1 MRAILFVFAVLAIVL
16 GVVDARE
23 DRVAR
28 LKRKLLARQAPFNGP
43 TTVTTTRTAQTFA
56 GTVVETCIITL
67 TPIIVNGQSL
77 VKEERNCSTQL
88 VSSSSSLPAS
98 STSTAVVTKTASP
111 SLPGNVARPIS
122 TSTLVVTVTAAEPSL
137 VTVSPVSTT
146 SAASTP
152 AVSTTSSAVTTS
164 ETGSSSS
171 SVSSSSSSPAPSSS
185 SLAST
190 STATSSVAVATSAV
204 TSSVVATS
212 TSQVVTSSAATSSAA
227 QATSSSA
234 PAGGPAKEIGTQT
247 VSASSLPSPST
258 TVPASSTSP
267 LAVSATPAQAEASPS
282 TTEFT
287 LPGKKLEVLPIGLG
301 VFAGISVIALI
312 VVGLVTYE
320 RTKYRKAFRQR
331 KLAEQG
337 AGMGY
342 NGMSE
347 RV

>member
-1 MRAILFVFAVLAIVL
+1 MRAILFVFVVLAIVL

-28 LKRKLLARQAPFNGP
+28 LKRMLLARQAPFNGP

-56 GTVVETCIITL
+56 GTVVETCTITL
-67 TPIIVNGQSL
+67 TPIVVNGQSL

-88 VSSSSSLPAS
+88 VRSSSSLPV
-98 STSTAVVTKTASP
+98 TSTASISP
-111 SLPGNVARPIS
+111 SLPGNVARPVS
-122 TSTLVVTVTAAEPSL
+122 TSTVVVTVTAAQPSL
-137 VTVSPVSTT
+137 ITISPVSTT
-146 SAASTP
+146 SDESTP
-152 AVSTTSSAVTTS
+152 VATSVSTTSSAVTSSQT
-164 ETGSSSS
+164 SSSS
-171 SVSSSSSSPAPSSS
+171 IPAPSSS
-185 SLAST
+185 SSAPT
-190 STATSSVAVATSAV
+190 STATSSVAVTTTSAV
-204 TSSVVATS
+204 TSSAVATS
-212 TSQVVTSSAATSSAA
+212 TSQVVTSSAA

-247 VSASSLPSPST
+247 VSASSLPPPST

>member
-1 MRAILFVFAVLAIVL
+1 MRVIFFVFAVLAIVL

-28 LKRKLLARQAPFNGP
+28 LKRTLLARQTPFNGP
-43 TTVTTTRTAQTFA
+43 TTVTTTRTVQTFA
-56 GTVVETCIITL
+56 GTVVETCTITL
-67 TPIIVNGQSL
+67 TPVVANGQTL
-77 VKEERNCSTQL
+77 VREEKNCSTRL
-88 VSSSSSLPAS
+88 LSSSSS
-98 STSTAVVTKTASP
+98 ASP
-111 SLPGNVARPIS
+111 STAS
-122 TSTLVVTVTAAEPSL
+122 ATSATQS
-137 VTVSPVSTT
+137 SSSTT
-146 SAASTP
+146 TSKAATSSATSSAA
-152 AVSTTSSAVTTS
+152 VSQTSSAVTTS
-164 ETGSSSS
+164 VTSSAASS
-171 SVSSSSSSPAPSSS
+171 
-185 SLAST
+185 AST
-190 STATSSVAVATSAV
+190 TSVAITST

-212 TSQVVTSSAATSSAA
+212 TSQPVTSSAA

-247 VSASSLPSPST
+247 VSATSPPATT
-258 TVPASSTSP
+258 TVSASAAPDRVASSTSP

-282 TTEFT
+282 TTQFT

-342 NGMSE
+342 SGMSQ